1 MERQGADS
9 TVGQIAWANEVIEAM
24 AVAEREGRGALKDK
38 SGEMVA
44 LMHIKPARKL
54 LDRAATSG
62 ESRERT

>member
-1 MERQGADS
+1 MLTPTAE
-9 TVGQIAWANEVIEAM
+9 QIAWADEVIEAM
-24 AVAEREGRGALKDK
+24 AAAERERRGALKDR

-44 LMHIKPARKL
+44 LMHVKLARKL

>member
-1 MERQGADS
+1 LKRWRRPNAKGA
-9 TVGQIAWANEVIEAM
+9 GH
-24 AVAEREGRGALKDK
+24 KDK